1 MIELW
6 RLVNEHP
13 EQAVLSD
20 EDSIRWEWKRN
31 VTEFRI
37 ESIVDNPTE
46 IFYQFFPDD
55 FLQSIEYESPIYVL
69 DKNLTDRKISVQE
82 LRIFLAIVV
91 LSTCNTASQKHK
103 YWSTSKDTRNVGKYL
118 NLNFVTN
125 W

>member
-20 EDSIRWEWKRN
+20 EDSIRWEWN

-55 FLQSIEYESPIYVL
+55 FLQSIEYESPVYVL
-69 DKNLTDRKISVQE
+69 DENLTDRKISVQE